1 MKHSCERIS
10 QLASDELER
19 KLSLTERFSMGF
31 HFLMCGACKQYH
43 QNLHKLHQ
51 ALMLKRTQSNEKAM
65 LPSDKRVLIEQAL
78 QTLPTTKK

>member
-1 MKHSCERIS
+1 MKRSCEKIS

-19 KLSLTERFSMGF
+19 KLSLAERFSMWF

-51 ALMLKRTQSNEKAM
+51 VLMLKRTQSNEKAM
-65 LPSDKRVLIEQAL
+65 LPSAKRALIEQAL

>member
-19 KLSLTERFSMGF
+19 KLSLAERFSMGF

-51 ALMLKRTQSNEKAM
+51 ALMLKRRHENEEVI
-65 LPSDKRVLIEQAL
+65 LPDDKRALIEQTL
-78 QTLPTTKK
+78 QTLPTIKK